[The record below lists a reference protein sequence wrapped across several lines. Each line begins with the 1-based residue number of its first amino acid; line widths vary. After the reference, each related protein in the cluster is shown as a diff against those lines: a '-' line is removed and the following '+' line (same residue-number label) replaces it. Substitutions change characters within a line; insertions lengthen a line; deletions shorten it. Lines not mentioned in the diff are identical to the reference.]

1 VARTAVMGE
10 PGRRASR
17 AADAI
22 LTGLEAAIGRIAPG
36 VTAGDIHATAV
47 SATREAGLPGFTR
60 YHVGHGIG
68 LEPYERPKLNAGN
81 STPLEAGDV
90 LRVETPYYEHGWSG
104 VSIKDTVLVTTTGAR
119 ALNRSARGLVV
130 LD

>member
-1 VARTAVMGE
+1 VMRRPGVAGIARTLVRECAEAG
-10 PGRRASR
+10 R
-17 AADAI
+17 AAGAK
-22 LTGLEAAIGRIAPG
+22 LP
-36 VTAGDIHATAV
+36 GDIHETAV
-47 SATREAGLPGFTR
+47 GATREAGLPGFTR

-90 LRVETPYYEHGWSG
+90 LRVETPHYEHGWG
-104 VSIKDTVLVTTTGAR
+104 GLSIKDTVLVTTTGAR
-119 ALNRSARGLVV
+119 ALNRSAHGLVV